1 MFARFH
7 HDVQDQQAEDSL
19 LVVAHSLIG
28 LEENE
33 HFEDIEI

>member
-7 HDVQDQQAEDSL
+7 QDVQDQQAEDSL

-28 LEENE
+28 FEENE
-33 HFEDIEI
+33 HYEHIET